1 MEYELAIMLLTN
13 TQTTVLEQARD
24 YCLRT
29 IFGGSKTASTKV
41 MKHLLNLPTMREQS
55 EILQV

>member
-1 MEYELAIMLLTN
+1 MEYGLTIMLLTN
-13 TQTTVLEQARD
+13 TQTKVLEQAQD

-41 MKHLLNLPTMREQS
+41 MRHLLNLPTMRERS
-55 EILQV
+55 EILK